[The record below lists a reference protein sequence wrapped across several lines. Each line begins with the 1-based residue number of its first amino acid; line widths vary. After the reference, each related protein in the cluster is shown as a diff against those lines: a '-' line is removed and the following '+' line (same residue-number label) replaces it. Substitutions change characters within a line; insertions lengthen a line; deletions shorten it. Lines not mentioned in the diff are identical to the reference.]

1 MKLSEFNVR
10 HATLDAMLAEKA
22 QRIGTKVFLNNL
34 ADGRQF
40 TYAQLDKGTLRI
52 GNGLL
57 AAGVSFGAHV
67 GVLMENCPEQLL
79 AMWGVCRAGMVTVPI
94 NTGAKGQL
102 LTHFLGHSDCV
113 AVIVE
118 RALLNRVLEVAPELP
133 MLVHIFVAEIERA
146 DTAAMG
152 EVSDAI
158 APQPNLGLPPRAT
171 MGNFAELLAA
181 PATPLTHPPKFTD
194 TAILMFTSGTTG
206 PSKANVFC
214 QAQLIYYGTDVG
226 EHHEYVPEDIAYVYL
241 PLFHG
246 NAFLGSTMGSFMA
259 DGSIAL
265 ATRFS
270 ITRFW
275 SDVHKS
281 GATIFNC
288 LSSIVNYL
296 WNAPPSEDDRKHKV
310 WRVHLA
316 PVPGFALEFEER
328 FGVRI
333 LSAYALTDFGMG
345 TYYNAQSRRDKLGS
359 VGQPRANVELRVVDD
374 DDLDMPAG
382 KPGEIILRHKLPW
395 CSTLGYY
402 NAPAATLASRRNL
415 WFHTGDRGVLD
426 ADGYL
431 WFTDRL
437 KDAIRRRGENISAYE
452 VEEAIRSHA
461 DVEDVAVY
469 PVKAESSEDEVAA
482 SVILKAGA
490 TLDEEG
496 LVRHCNRNL
505 AYFMVPRYV
514 ELVTEFP
521 RTPNSKIEKHKLR
534 AKAEADLAALWDRE
548 RAGIM
553 VTRDGIS
560 RRPPTT
566 TR

>member
-1 MKLSEFNVR
+1 MKLSEFDVR
-10 HATLDAMLAEKA
+10 HATLDEVLIDKSE
-22 QRIGTKVFLNNL
+22 RIGAKVFLNNL

-40 TYAQLDKGTLRI
+40 TYKQLGDATLRI

-57 AAGVSFGAHV
+57 AAGVPFGGHV
-67 GVLMENCPEQLL
+67 GVLMENCPEQLI
-79 AMWGVCRAGMVTVPI
+79 AMWGACRAGMVTVPI
-94 NTGAKGQL
+94 NTGAKGHL

-118 RALLNRVLEVAPELP
+118 RALLDRVMEVASGLP
-133 MLVHIFVAEIERA
+133 KLAHIFVADIDRVDGAVVAE
-146 DTAAMG
+146 AA
-152 EVSDAI
+152 
-158 APQPNLGLPPRAT
+158 LPEGTYPMPPHAT
-171 MGNFAELLAA
+171 LGNFADLMAF
-181 PATPLTHPPKFTD
+181 PATSLVRRPKFSD
-194 TAILMFTSGTTG
+194 TAMLMFTSGTTG
-206 PSKANVFC
+206 PSKANIFC

-226 EHHEYVPEDIAYVYL
+226 EHHEYQPEDIAYVYL
-241 PLFHG
+241 PLYHG

-270 ITRFW
+270 SSRFW
-275 SDVHKS
+275 SDVRKS
-281 GATIFNC
+281 EATIFNC
-288 LSSIVNYL
+288 LSSIVNFL
-296 WNAPPSEDDRKHKV
+296 WNAPPSDGDKNHKV

-316 PVPGFALEFEER
+316 PVPGFALQFEER

-345 TYYNAQSRRDKLGS
+345 TYYNAKSRRDKLGS
-359 VGQPRANVELRVVDD
+359 VGLPRANVQLRVVDD
-374 DDLDMPAG
+374 DDLDMPPG
-382 KPGEIILRHKLPW
+382 KAGEIILRHELPW

-426 ADGYL
+426 EDGYV

-437 KDAIRRRGENISAYE
+437 KDSIRRRGENISAYE
-452 VEEAIRSHA
+452 VEEAIRSHNE
-461 DVEDVAVY
+461 VEDVAVY
-469 PVKAESSEDEVAA
+469 PVKAESSEDEVAV
-482 SVILKAGA
+482 SVILKPGA
-490 TLDEEG
+490 TLNEEG

-514 ELVTEFP
+514 SIVTEFP

-534 AKAEADLAALWDRE
+534 SGAEADLTVLWDRE
-548 RAGIM
+548 LAGIV
-553 VTRDGIS
+553 VTREGIS
-560 RRPPTT
+560 VR
-566 TR
+566 

>member
-1 MKLSEFNVR
+1 MKLSDFDIHR
-10 HATLDAMLAEKA
+10 ASLDEMLTDKA
-22 QRIGTKVFLNNL
+22 GRIGGKVFLNNL

-40 TYAQLDKGTLRI
+40 TYAQIDEATLRI

-57 AAGVSFGAHV
+57 AAGVPFGAHV

-79 AMWGVCRAGMVTVPI
+79 AMWGVCRSGMVTVPI

-118 RALLNRVLEVAPELP
+118 RGLLDRVKEVAPSLP
-133 MLVHIFVAEIERA
+133 KLVRIFVADFERA
-146 DTAAMG
+146 DGAVVAEAPVPDGTYPLPAHTA
-152 EVSDAI
+152 
-158 APQPNLGLPPRAT
+158 LGSFSSL
-171 MGNFAELLAA
+171 MAA
-181 PATPLTHPPKFTD
+181 PATPLARPPRFTD
-194 TAILMFTSGTTG
+194 TAMLMFTSGTTG
-206 PSKANVFC
+206 PSKANIFC
-214 QAQLIYYGTDVG
+214 QAQLIYYGVDVG
-226 EHHEYVPEDIAYVYL
+226 EHHEYVADDIAYVYL

-270 ITRFW
+270 STRFW
-275 SDVHKS
+275 SDVRKS

-288 LSSIVNYL
+288 LSSIVNFL
-296 WNAPPSEDDRKHKV
+296 WNAPALPDDRRHKV
-310 WRVHLA
+310 TRVHLA
-316 PVPGFALEFEER
+316 PVPGFALQFEER

-345 TYYNAQSRRDKLGS
+345 TYYNFHSRRDKLGS
-359 VGQPRANVELRVVDD
+359 VGLPRANVELRVVDD
-374 DDLDMPAG
+374 DDIDMPPG

-415 WFHTGDRGVLD
+415 WFHTGDRGVMD
-426 ADGYL
+426 EDGYV

-469 PVKAESSEDEVAA
+469 PVKADTSEDEVAV
-482 SVILKAGA
+482 SVILKASA

-496 LVRHCNRNL
+496 LIRHCNRNV
-505 AYFMVPRYV
+505 AYFMVPRFV
-514 ELVTEFP
+514 EIVTEFP

-534 AKAEADLAALWDRE
+534 SRAEADLRALWDRE
-548 RAGIM
+548 RAGIV
-553 VTRDGIS
+553 VTREGITVHQPS
-560 RRPPTT
+560 ATK
-566 TR
+566 

>member
-1 MKLSEFNVR
+1 MKLSEFDIR
-10 HATLDAMLAEKA
+10 RATLDEVFNDKT
-22 QRIGTKVFLNNL
+22 QRIGSKVFLTNL
-34 ADGRQF
+34 ADGR
-40 TYAQLDKGTLRI
+40 TYNYAQMDEATLRL

-57 AAGVSFGAHV
+57 AAGVPFGGHV
-67 GVLMENCPEQLL
+67 GVLMENCPEQLV
-79 AMWGVCRAGMVTVPI
+79 ANWGVCRAGMVTVPI

-118 RALLNRVLEVAPELP
+118 RALLDRVREVAPKLP
-133 MLVHIFVAEIERA
+133 KLERIFVADIQRA
-146 DTAAMG
+146 DGAVVA
-152 EVSDAI
+152 EPP
-158 APQPNLGLPPRAT
+158 APEGTYPLPPNVILGSFEAL
-171 MGNFAELLAA
+171 MQA
-181 PATPLTHPPKFTD
+181 PATPLERRPKFTD
-194 TAILMFTSGTTG
+194 TALLMFTSGTTG
-206 PSKANVFC
+206 PSKANIFC

-226 EHHEYVPEDIAYVYL
+226 EHHEYTPDDIAYVYL

-259 DGSIAL
+259 DGAIAL
-265 ATRFS
+265 ATRYS
-270 ITRFW
+270 SSRFW
-275 SDVHKS
+275 SDVHRS

-288 LSSIVNYL
+288 LSSIVNFL
-296 WNAPPSEDDRKHKV
+296 WTAPPSDMDRGHKV
-310 WRVHLA
+310 TRVHLA
-316 PVPGFALEFEER
+316 PVPGFALDFEKR

-345 TYYNAQSRRDKLGS
+345 TYYNFNSRRDKLGS
-359 VGQPRANVELRVVDD
+359 VGLPRANVELRVVDD
-374 DDLDMPAG
+374 DDVDMPPG

-415 WFHTGDRGVLD
+415 WFHTGDRGVID
-426 ADGYL
+426 EDGYV

-469 PVKAESSEDEVAA
+469 PVKAETSEDEVAV
-482 SVILKAGA
+482 SVILKPGA

-505 AYFMVPRYV
+505 AYFMVPRFV
-514 ELVTEFP
+514 DIVTEFP

-534 AKAEADLAALWDRE
+534 AQAEADLTAIWDRE
-548 RAGIM
+548 RVGLV
-553 VTRDGIS
+553 VTREGIS
-560 RRPPTT
+560 QRQPAAVK
-566 TR
+566 